1 MQTGVTRWRRSISA
15 LAVLAAAASA
25 AACTFYTDGINGRPV
40 AVITVQTPGPHYLTQ
55 EIRFTASTSD
65 DPGGTRKGLVAQWRA
80 YYCDDPQ
87 GSSCP
92 DELDQDDG
100 TIFETFTIAPLEK
113 RPIKVTLTVRD
124 ERGAIDVDTQMVDIT
139 NRDPTLS
146 LQLQGYELSGAYPM
160 GTWIDVLAQS
170 TDPDGDTPSFTW
182 ELFPPDG
189 ATSGNYGWGPVSDY
203 QVPAYRLEPDVP
215 GLWNVRVTVDDG
227 DGGMLQQTVPILV
240 VDDAPPCISSI
251 EPAVPGGT
259 YILGA
264 DEPPRR
270 FGVQTV
276 NDDLDSYPPP
286 ADPGDFLG
294 AATFRWLVASPDT
307 GGAFV
312 EVSGLE
318 AADYLVDPAGFAPGD
333 RLSIRVEVADRIDRT
348 LPCDDTKDTCSIG
361 NDGCLQRVT
370 WGVEIR

>member
-1 MQTGVTRWRRSISA
+1 MQSGVTRWRRSISA
-15 LAVLAAAASA
+15 LAALAAASSS
-25 AACTFYTDGINGRPV
+25 AACTFYTDDINGRPIASI
-40 AVITVQTPGPHYLTQ
+40 AVETTGPHHLNDS
-55 EIRFTASTSD
+55 IRFSASASD
-65 DPGGTRKGLVAQWRA
+65 DPGGARKALVAQWRA

-92 DELDQDDG
+92 DELDQNDG
-100 TIFETFTIAPLEK
+100 SVFEPFTVAVEQK

-124 ERGAIDVDTQMVDIT
+124 QRGAVDVDSLMVEID
-139 NRDPTLS
+139 NQAPTLS
-146 LQLQGYELSGAYPM
+146 LQLQGYELGGAYPV
-160 GTWIDVLAQS
+160 GTWIDVLAQ
-170 TDPDGDTPSFTW
+170 TDDPDGDTPSLTW

-189 ATSGNYGWGPVSDY
+189 AVDGNYGWGPVSAY

-215 GLWNVRVTVDDG
+215 GLWNVRVTADDG
-227 DGGMLQQTVPILV
+227 DGGTLERTVPILV
-240 VDDAPPCISSI
+240 AADAPPCIASI
-251 EPAVPGGT
+251 EPAVAGGT

-264 DEPPRR
+264 DEPARR
-270 FGVQTV
+270 FGVQSVT
-276 NDDLDSYPPP
+276 DDLDRYPPP

-294 AATFRWLVASPDT
+294 EATFRWLVASPDT

-312 EVSGLE
+312 EVTGLE

-348 LPCDDTKDTCSIG
+348 LPCADTEDTCSID